1 MKVNTMAR
9 LIAGLIVLFSLLCVE
24 LYYIVLLLA
33 MNISYVGSSVPVPT
47 GRVYSIL
54 SSYAITTDRPY
65 VRERTLRSWMDRM
78 FVNESVWRA

>member
-1 MKVNTMAR
+1 MNTMAR

-33 MNISYVGSSVPVPT
+33 MNISYVGSSVAVPT

-54 SSYAITTDRPY
+54 SLYDITTDRPY
-65 VRERTLRSWMDRM
+65 ISERTLRTWTDR
-78 FVNESVWRA
+78 SSCADLSGACIL

>member
-1 MKVNTMAR
+1 MNTMAR

-33 MNISYVGSSVPVPT
+33 MNISYVGSSVAVPT

-54 SSYAITTDRPY
+54 STYDITPDRRS
-65 VRERTLRSWMDRM
+65 VRGRTVRSWTDLSGAR
-78 FVNESVWRA
+78 NL